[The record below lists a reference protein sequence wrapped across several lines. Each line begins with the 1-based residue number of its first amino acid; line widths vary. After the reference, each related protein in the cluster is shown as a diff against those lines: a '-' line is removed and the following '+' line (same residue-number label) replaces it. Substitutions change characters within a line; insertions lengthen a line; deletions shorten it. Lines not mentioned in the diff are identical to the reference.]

1 MVSKF
6 KSLSVLE
13 EILAQRQFWETIP
26 TLEAI
31 SALEAVRSGEL
42 SVYQVFFF
50 LDFLLFFFFIVLYIY
65 FLLVI

>member
-13 EILAQRQFWETIP
+13 EILARGQFWETIT

-31 SALEAVRSGEL
+31 SALEAVWSGKL
-42 SVYQVFFF
+42 PVYQVFFF
-50 LDFLLFFFFIVLYIY
+50 FLFLTFFYSSFI
-65 FLLVI
+65 